1 MGVMVMF
8 NNKRLD
14 DKGLVS
20 IVDTTENGYSFLD
33 VVETAKAIDA
43 RGSINVNGEEIPEG
57 YFQLDMKNNT
67 ASLTASDLPWMILDL
82 DKVHVDI
89 NIYGD
94 LSLCGK
100 K

>member
-14 DKGLVS
+14 GKGLVS
-20 IVDTTENGYSFLD
+20 IVDTTENGYTFLD
-33 VVETAKAIDA
+33 VVETAKTTDA
-43 RGSINVNGEEIPEG
+43 TGSISVNGEEIPEG
-57 YFQLDMKNNT
+57 YFQLDMKNNS
-67 ASLTASDLPWMILDL
+67 ASLTTPALPWMVLDL

-94 LSLCGK
+94 IGLCGK
-100 K
+100 E